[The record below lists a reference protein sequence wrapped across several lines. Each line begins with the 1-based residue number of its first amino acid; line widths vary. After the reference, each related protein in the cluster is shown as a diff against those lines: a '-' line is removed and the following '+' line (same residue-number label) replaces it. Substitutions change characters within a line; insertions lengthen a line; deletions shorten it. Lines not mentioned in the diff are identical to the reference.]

1 MRQLVPTLDQAFASA
16 IKNDYLLV
24 ICIESQVRGLK
35 QSVNLPFGL
44 GKSTLALEYAF
55 KLVGG
60 TAAEYE
66 DAYSKAWN
74 EVFECLFFT
83 PTAMIRSLV
92 PKPGKKVIPK
102 AVAVL
107 DAAQVQ
113 CGADNA
119 VPTVIR
125 RFANFLSDSR
135 PLVKVII
142 LTAPNISSIAAPL
155 RKIVTHIVIVWK
167 RGAVEVQ
174 KIQARLNYDDPRS
187 DRYKLTYVESS
198 AKAFGPLPP
207 KVSERYET
215 ERARF
220 HLELR
225 RGLLKSLEHFEHM
238 SKDLV
243 DKSELTDEERE
254 ERSEIGRALART
266 RWKKE
271 KLSRNER
278 GRLR

>member
-1 MRQLVPTLDQAFASA
+1 MLDQAFASA

-60 TAAEYE
+60 TPAEYE
-66 DAYSKAWN
+66 SAYSKAWN
-74 EVFECLFFT
+74 EVFDCLYFT
-83 PTAMIRSLV
+83 PAALIRGLV
-92 PKPGKKVIPK
+92 PKPGKKAVPK
-102 AVAVL
+102 AVCVF
-107 DAAQVQ
+107 DATQVTA
-113 CGADNA
+113 GADNS

-125 RFANFLSDSR
+125 RFANFISDSR
-135 PLVKVII
+135 PMVKVVIF
-142 LTAPNISSIAAPL
+142 TAPNISSIAAPL
-155 RKIVTHIVIVWK
+155 RKLITHIIIVWK

-207 KVSERYET
+207 QVQERYET
-215 ERARF
+215 VRAQF
-220 HLELR
+220 HLVLR
-225 RGLLKSLEHFEHM
+225 KGLLKSLEHYENLG
-238 SKDLV
+238 KDLV
-243 DKSELTDEERE
+243 DKAELTDEEKE

-271 KLSRNER
+271 KLSPKVRR
-278 GRLR
+278 KLR